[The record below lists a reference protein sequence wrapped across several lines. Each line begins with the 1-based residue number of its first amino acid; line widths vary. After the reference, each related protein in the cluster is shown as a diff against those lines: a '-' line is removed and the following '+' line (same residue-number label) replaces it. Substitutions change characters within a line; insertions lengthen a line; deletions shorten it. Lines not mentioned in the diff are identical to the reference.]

1 MVLMTTPVRTAPI
14 LLFPR
19 CCRPV
24 FISSTVVIFGF
35 ILFGSLFTAEANDL
49 FQFLQDRITRY
60 FGWYYILTVTALLGF
75 VIWLLFSRYGDIRL
89 GLAGEEP
96 RFSLLG
102 WFSMLFS
109 AGMGIG
115 LLFWSIAEPIKH
127 YMNPPHG
134 GDGGSLAD
142 ADNAIQYTF
151 FHWGLHAWAIYVVVA
166 LCLAYFGF
174 RRKLPL
180 SIRSAFYPLIGDRI
194 YGPMGHVVD
203 ILAVFGTMFGIA
215 TSLGLG
221 AIQVNAGLN
230 YLFGV
235 QTGEGIQIALIALMT
250 ALATMS
256 VILGL
261 HKGIKRLSILNI
273 VLSVMLIGFVLIA
286 GPTFFVLNLLVETT
300 GRYLQQIVYMSFWTD
315 AIRQTGWTGDWT
327 VFYWGW
333 WIAWSPFVGM
343 FIARV
348 SRGRS
353 IREFIL
359 GVLFAPTLAT
369 FVWIAIF
376 GGTAIHLEL
385 NAGGIADAVSQSV
398 EQALY
403 VTLDKLP
410 FAVITSMIS
419 TVVIITYFVTSSDSG
434 GLVIDMLC
442 AGGDPNPPKIQ
453 RVFWSVLIGV
463 VASVL
468 LLAGGLGALQ
478 TASITSALPF
488 SVIILIMVWSLVK
501 ALRTEPIAPSPAEEP
516 PDPEAMSEH
525 EEQDYETY

>member
-1 MVLMTTPVRTAPI
+1 MSTPVKTAPI
-14 LLFPR
+14 LFFPR
-19 CCRPV
+19 CSRPV
-24 FISSTVVIFGF
+24 FISAALVIFGF
-35 ILFGSLFTAEANDL
+35 IFYGTVFTAEAEQL
-49 FQFLQDRITRY
+49 FQFLQNRIIHY
-60 FGWYYILTVTALLGF
+60 FGWYYVVTVTFLLGF
-75 VIWLLFSRYGDIRL
+75 VIWLLFSRYGAIRL
-89 GLAGEEP
+89 GMPEERP
-96 RFSLLG
+96 AFTTMG

-115 LLFWSIAEPIKH
+115 LLFWSIAEPVNH

-134 GDGGSLAD
+134 EGGGTLAA

-180 SIRSAFYPLIGDRI
+180 SIRSAFYPLIGERI
-194 YGPMGHVVD
+194 YGPIGHVID

-230 YLFGV
+230 YLLGV
-235 QTGEGIQIALIALMT
+235 ETSAVIQIVLIALMT
-250 ALATMS
+250 ALATTS

-261 HKGIKRLSILNI
+261 HRGIKRLSILNI
-273 VLSVMLIGFVLIA
+273 VLSAILVGFILIV
-286 GPTFFVLNLLVETT
+286 GPTLFVLNLLVEST

-315 AIRQTGWTGDWT
+315 VIRDTGWTGNWT

-348 SRGRS
+348 SRGRT

-369 FVWIAIF
+369 FVWVAIL
-376 GGTAIHLEL
+376 GGTAIDLEL
-385 NAGGIADAVSQSV
+385 NTGGITGAVSQSV

-410 FAVITSMIS
+410 WAALTSIVS
-419 TVVIITYFVTSSDSG
+419 TIVIITYFVTSADSG

-468 LLAGGLGALQ
+468 LLAGGLKALQ

-488 SVIILIMVWSLVK
+488 SVIILLMVWSLIK
-501 ALRTEPIAPSPAEEP
+501 ALRTEPIAPSPTEEP
-516 PDPEAMSEH
+516 PAPETMSEH
-525 EEQDYETY
+525 EEQDYESY